1 MKLFKKRYDTYSD
14 EDLMRFFIKGD
25 RKAFE
30 EIYARYELY
39 MVNYFHRKLWQ
50 DREKA
55 EDFTHDLFT
64 RIIKKPTHYD
74 PSRPFKIWLFS
85 VANNMCKNEYK
96 KQEVRKPTSYEM
108 PEGFSGQDENQ
119 LQDVQLEAANFGEA
133 LKEELEKLSDK
144 HKEVFMMRHF
154 EGLSLKEIAE
164 IMDVST
170 GTIKSRLHFATKT
183 LASKLEVYRKTS
195 V

>member
-1 MKLFKKRYDTYSD
+1 MKLFKKRYETYSD

-25 RKAFE
+25 KKAFE
-30 EIYARYELY
+30 EIYDRYEAF
-39 MVNYFHRKLWQ
+39 MVNYFYRKLWQ

-64 RIIKKPTHYD
+64 RIIKKPTYYD
-74 PSRPFKIWLFS
+74 PSRPFKTWLFS
-85 VANNMCKNEYK
+85 VANNMCKNEYQ

-108 PEGFSGQDENQ
+108 PEGFSGADQEN
-119 LQDVQLEAANFGEA
+119 LQDVKLEAANFSEA
-133 LKEELEKLSDK
+133 FKVELEKLSDK

-183 LASKLEVYRKTS
+183 LASKLEVYRKTK

>member
-1 MKLFKKRYDTYSD
+1 MKLFKKRYETYSD

-25 RKAFE
+25 KKAFE
-30 EIYARYELY
+30 EIYDRYEAF
-39 MVNYFHRKLWQ
+39 MVNYFYRKLWQ

-64 RIIKKPTHYD
+64 RIIKKPTYYD
-74 PSRPFKIWLFS
+74 PSRPFKTWLFS

-108 PEGFSGQDENQ
+108 PEGFSGADQEN
-119 LQDVQLEAANFGEA
+119 LQDVKLEAANFSEA
-133 LKEELEKLSDK
+133 LKVELEKLSDK
-144 HKEVFMMRHF
+144 HKEVFMIRHF

-183 LASKLEVYRKTS
+183 LASKLEVYRKTK

>member
-1 MKLFKKRYDTYSD
+1 MKLFKKRYGTYSD

-30 EIYARYELY
+30 EIYDRYEEFL
-39 MVNYFHRKLWQ
+39 VNYFYRKLWQ

-55 EDFTHDLFT
+55 EDFTHDIFSQ
-64 RIIKKPTHYD
+64 IIKKPNYYN
-74 PSRPFKIWLFS
+74 PERPFKTWLFS
-85 VANNMCKNEYK
+85 VANNRCKNEYK
-96 KQEVRKPTSYEM
+96 KQEVRKPTSYEL
-108 PEGFSGQDENQ
+108 PEGFSGKDENK
-119 LQDVQLEAANFGEA
+119 LQDALLEESNFSLA

-154 EGLSLKEIAE
+154 EDLSLKEIAE
-164 IMDVST
+164 IMEVST

-183 LASKLEVYRKTS
+183 LASKLAVYRKTI